1 MFVFYYKI
9 HIHRLSG
16 QYRIEQQEQ
25 GKRHRG
31 ISAATDNKGAVG
43 YMFFPLHQAVH
54 DHQYHKRNTGEIVVD
69 ESDPGD
75 KEPGQVLR
83 QVADCQKSS
92 CCIFSVGQGNCS
104 ICGALCFCVSCQRT
118 EKRIIAN

>member
-1 MFVFYYKI
+1 M
-9 HIHRLSG
+9 LL
-16 QYRIEQQEQ
+16 
-25 GKRHRG
+25 
-31 ISAATDNKGAVG
+31 
-43 YMFFPLHQAVH
+43 PLHQAVH

-83 QVADCQKSS
+83 QIADCQKSS

-104 ICGALCFCVSCQRT
+104 ICGALCFVCLVREQRNALL
-118 EKRIIAN
+118 RINRYRM